1 MIIITN
7 NKNDNNNGFIVIH
20 TKYFV
25 IFLLAQI
32 PPTKSLHIQLVMTK
46 FGRRYINNTVDSMVY
61 RTSSLASRQYLFRL
75 YKA

>member
-32 PPTKSLHIQLVMTK
+32 PPTKSLHIQLALTK
-46 FGRRYINNTVDSMVY
+46 FGRRERWYIVLAA
-61 RTSSLASRQYLFRL
+61 SLLGISLSIVQSLRAR
-75 YKA
+75 

>member
-1 MIIITN
+1 MIIVTN

-32 PPTKSLHIQLVMTK
+32 PPTKSLHIQLALTK
-46 FGRRYINNTVDSMVY
+46 FGRRE
-61 RTSSLASRQYLFRL
+61 L
-75 YKA
+75 Y